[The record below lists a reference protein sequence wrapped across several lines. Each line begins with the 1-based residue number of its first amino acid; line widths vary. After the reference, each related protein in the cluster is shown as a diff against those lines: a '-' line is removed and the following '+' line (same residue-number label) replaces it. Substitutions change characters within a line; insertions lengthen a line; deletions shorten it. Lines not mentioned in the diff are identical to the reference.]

1 MSVKFIKTGAQN
13 QLVLNAKSLPSLQ
26 CCMSKNRELLDGA
39 NLSGKRT
46 YGSFIGLTYYIA
58 LHHWRQDTALEPMDC
73 LFCLIP

>member
-1 MSVKFIKTGAQN
+1 
-13 QLVLNAKSLPSLQ
+13 
-26 CCMSKNRELLDGA
+26 LDGA